1 MKDGNGEIHKV
12 GLQCFQ
18 ISICKIVST
27 EVG

>member
-1 MKDGNGEIHKV
+1 MNDGNGGIHKV

-18 ISICKIVST
+18 IFICKIGST